1 MATAKIAISL
11 DEGTVKRLD
20 RLVKNRIFP
29 SRSKVIQE
37 AVEEKLKKMGK
48 GRLARECAKLDPE
61 FEKALAEEGLSYE
74 LIKDLLNNEGSGR
87 NDLSSQSEEILRKR
101 FRNTRP

>member
-29 SRSKVIQE
+29 SRSKVIQD
-37 AVEEKLKKMGK
+37 AVEEKLKKLEK
-48 GRLARECAKLDPE
+48 GRLVRECAKLDPE
-61 FEKALAEEGLSYE
+61 FEKALAEEGLSAEMEQWPEY
-74 LIKDLLNNEGSGR
+74 
-87 NDLSSQSEEILRKR
+87 
-101 FRNTRP
+101 

>member
-29 SRSKVIQE
+29 SRSKVIQD
-37 AVEEKLKKMGK
+37 AVEEKLNKMGK

-61 FEKALAEEGLSYE
+61 FEKALAEEGLSAEADQWPEY
-74 LIKDLLNNEGSGR
+74 
-87 NDLSSQSEEILRKR
+87 
-101 FRNTRP
+101 

>member
-11 DEGTVKRLD
+11 NEGTVKRLD
-20 RLVKNRIFP
+20 RLVKNKIFP
-29 SRSKVIQE
+29 SRSKVIQD
-37 AVEEKLKKMGK
+37 AVEEKLKKLGK
-48 GRLARECAKLDPE
+48 GRLARECAKLDPK

-74 LIKDLLNNEGSGR
+74 LIKDLLNSEGSGR

>member
-29 SRSKVIQE
+29 SRSKVIQD
-37 AVEEKLKKMGK
+37 ALGEKLKKLEK

-61 FEKALAEEGLSYE
+61 FEKALAEEGLAAEADQWPEY
-74 LIKDLLNNEGSGR
+74 
-87 NDLSSQSEEILRKR
+87 
-101 FRNTRP
+101 